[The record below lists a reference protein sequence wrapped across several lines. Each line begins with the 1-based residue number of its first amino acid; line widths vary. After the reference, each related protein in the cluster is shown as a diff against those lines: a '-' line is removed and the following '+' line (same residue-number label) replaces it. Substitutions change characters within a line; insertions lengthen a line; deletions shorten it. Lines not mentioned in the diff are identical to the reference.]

1 MKNCPYLRDGGEM
14 EWCQCMI
21 TDYGYWQDASVMYE
35 RPPECPNLDM
45 IACFRMEPK
54 EVHNENIF

>member
-1 MKNCPYLRDGGEM
+1 
-14 EWCQCMI
+14 MI

-54 EVHNENIF
+54 EAHDNENIF